1 MVMKRRAKPGSD
13 GGEVI
18 AIAHWRTTTPRF
30 ALPYQAF
37 MLRSTGA
44 LSA

>member
-1 MVMKRRAKPGSD
+1 MFMERRAKPGND

-18 AIAHWRTTTPRF
+18 AIAHWRTTPPRF

-37 MLRSTGA
+37 RLRSTGA